1 MQVESEGGSKYTL
14 TFTDDYSQYTTVYF
28 IKSKSEVLLKF
39 QKYVNSVEKHTGHQ
53 ISFIK
58 RYMGSSTSTWR
69 KEHCGILLDL
79 ESQAWSMMKMV
90 V

>member
-1 MQVESEGGSKYTL
+1 MARSSSEEKDVKELCAMGMCSAILGNDTL

-58 RYMGSSTSTWR
+58 RYMGSSTST
-69 KEHCGILLDL
+69 
-79 ESQAWSMMKMV
+79 
-90 V
+90 